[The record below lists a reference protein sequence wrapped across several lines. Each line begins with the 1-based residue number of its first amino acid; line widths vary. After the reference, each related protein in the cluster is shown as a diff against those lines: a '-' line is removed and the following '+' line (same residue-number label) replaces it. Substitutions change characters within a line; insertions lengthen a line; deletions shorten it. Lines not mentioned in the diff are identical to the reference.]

1 MLTDFGLRAYES
13 NPLTSMFFPPFSLSR
28 LICEGF
34 FVVFFFP
41 LFLILKYLRPEEK

>member
-34 FVVFFFP
+34 FVVFFFSP
-41 LFLILKYLRPEEK
+41 LSYFKIFKA